1 MRRKTRNIVACN
13 EYHWIICF
21 ALPIS
26 QQQSVSVCD
35 CFPFSMVSK
44 FWVFLKDLLT
54 DGKQVEVI
62 AIMNKHSWPL
72 WYNSPTVKKRNS
84 RVMSGTFYVR
94 PFCQSGLRL
103 SWLELTF
110 PARKRAVAS
119 RFLWCWDLQM
129 RGLVWV
135 CDVGWWNYQMKPW
148 WKHHFEKRKETKY
161 IIRNHRVVVEEI
173 LPAWVSKVVNSY
185 SCRIQCMVYLPVIQH
200 DRQDNQPVAGTVDVF
215 LLLEKG
221 MFSSKSCHIA
231 VRIESTQPFIPHVSG
246 LFLCYDP
253 KYVIFPQRGTTTHPQ
268 KNGFQLFHP
277 LIRHGQ
283 GCICC
288 ELWPATGRWQSCEGN
303 WRQKVLGTACGYIH
317 DTHTL

>member
-1 MRRKTRNIVACN
+1 MRRKTRNRVACN
-13 EYHWIICF
+13 ECHWIICF

-44 FWVFLKDLLT
+44 FWVFRQDHLT
-54 DGKQVEVI
+54 NGKKVEVI

-84 RVMSGTFYVR
+84 RHVRYVLR
-94 PFCQSGLRL
+94 PSFRSVRT
-103 SWLELTF
+103 SAELAGADIPSPKEGNSITF
-110 PARKRAVAS
+110 PVMLGSSDA
-119 RFLWCWDLQM
+119 
-129 RGLVWV
+129 GIG
-135 CDVGWWNYQMKPW
+135 VGWWCRWVELSDETMMTAPF
-148 WKHHFEKRKETKY
+148 FEKRKETKY
-161 IIRNHRVVVEEI
+161 IIRNHRVMVEEI
-173 LPAWVSKVVNSY
+173 LPAWVSKVMNSY
-185 SCRIQCMVYLPVIQH
+185 FCRIQCMVYLPVIQH
-200 DRQDNQPVAGTVDVF
+200 DRQEKPPVAGTVDVF

-221 MFSSKSCHIA
+221 MFSSKSCHIT

-303 WRQKVLGTACGYIH
+303 WRQKVLGTACGYSH